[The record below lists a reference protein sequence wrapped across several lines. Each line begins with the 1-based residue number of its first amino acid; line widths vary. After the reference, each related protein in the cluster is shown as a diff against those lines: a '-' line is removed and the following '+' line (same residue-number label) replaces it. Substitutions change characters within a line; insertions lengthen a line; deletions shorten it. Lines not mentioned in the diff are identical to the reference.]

1 MKSKRFLSM
10 ALIAA
15 LATSIAMTGCSNNGG
30 SSSSGTASSGSDAA
44 PLFTYDGN
52 SAPVVNSDKPI
63 KITWLA
69 QTPIVDEN
77 KTQVMQEIQKAWGDK
92 IEIEWELKE
101 WSEYSESVGPR
112 LNAGGD
118 LPDVCAVPGGF
129 DANGLYWKSG
139 IFQEVSEYYEK
150 YGYNLKKKLDNE
162 YPSVKERLINSD
174 GSMYYFPTFS
184 MDKDYGIN
192 MMINGKWLD
201 ALGLKQPKDTE
212 ELYNVLKAFKE
223 KDPNG
228 NGQAD
233 EIPLTFNP
241 GYEVLFSPIYG
252 FNLQDNFMQ
261 NDKGEWEVA
270 WTSDLAKDYITYM
283 HKLYEDGLLD
293 QSWSTNDGTS
303 VGTKVANDTVGMTMA
318 WSWSVSYEY
327 SASYDEYDG
336 TKGIF
341 DLLVP
346 VKAPNGK
353 QYYEGVDALGGVYGI
368 TRDCKYGDLVFAMMD
383 YLFQDDMVKLA
394 NMGIKG
400 VDWTE
405 EADGTIVLDEA
416 LLNDE
421 AHVNELGT
429 NPRIVPFDQSVVAID
444 PQFPKWH
451 QEENAVIR
459 NYVEAP
465 LVWSPVNDED
475 TAIYEQ
481 YYTDVKKYW
490 WEEITKFVA
499 GTESLDNWDSY
510 VQHCKDMGQDKLLEV
525 FLNSQK

>member
-1 MKSKRFLSM
+1 MKSKRFFSM
-10 ALIAA
+10 ALVAMMAA
-15 LATSIAMTGCSNNGG
+15 SIALTSCGDSGKG
-30 SSSSGTASSGSDAA
+30 SSSSSGGNGDA

-52 SAPVVNSDKPI
+52 SAPVINSDKPI
-63 KITWLA
+63 KISWLA
-69 QTPIVDEN
+69 ATSILDEN
-77 KTQVMQEIQKAWGDK
+77 KTQVMQAIQEAWGDK
-92 IEIEWELKE
+92 VEIEWELKDY
-101 WSEYSESVGPR
+101 SEYSESVGPR

-118 LPDVCAVPGGF
+118 LPDVCWAPNGN

-139 IFQEVSEYYEK
+139 IFQDISEYYEK
-150 YGYNLKKKLDNE
+150 YGYNLKKKLDND
-162 YPSVKERLINSD
+162 YPSAKERLIHED
-174 GSMYYFPTFS
+174 GSMYYIPRFG

-201 ALGLKQPKDTE
+201 KLGLEAPKDTN

-241 GYEVLFSPIYG
+241 GYEVIFSTIYG
-252 FNLQDNFMQ
+252 FSLQDNFMQ
-261 NDKGEWEVA
+261 NEKGEWEVA
-270 WTSDLAKDYITYM
+270 WTSDLAKEYYTYM
-283 HKLYEDGLLD
+283 HKLYEEGLLD
-293 QSWSTNDGTS
+293 QSWSSGSDIT
-303 VGTKVANDTVGMTMA
+303 TKVANDTVGMTEA
-318 WSWSVSYEY
+318 WSWSASFEF
-327 SASYDEYDG
+327 SAAYDEYDG

-353 QYYEGVDALGGVYGI
+353 QYYRGVDSLDGIYGI
-368 TRDCKYGDLVFAMMD
+368 TRNCEHPDLVFAMMD

-400 VDWTE
+400 VDWDE
-405 EADGTIVLDEA
+405 DASGNITIDEA

-421 AHVNELGT
+421 THANELGT
-429 NPRIVPFDQSVVAID
+429 NPRCVPFEQNVVGID

-459 NYVEAP
+459 NYIEAP
-465 LVWSPVNDED
+465 LIWTPVNDED
-475 TAIYEQ
+475 NAVYEQ
-481 YYTDVKKYW
+481 YYTDLNKYW
-490 WEEITKFVA
+490 WEEIAKFVA
-499 GTESLDNWDSY
+499 GVESLDNWDSY

-525 FLNSQK
+525 FLHSQEAE